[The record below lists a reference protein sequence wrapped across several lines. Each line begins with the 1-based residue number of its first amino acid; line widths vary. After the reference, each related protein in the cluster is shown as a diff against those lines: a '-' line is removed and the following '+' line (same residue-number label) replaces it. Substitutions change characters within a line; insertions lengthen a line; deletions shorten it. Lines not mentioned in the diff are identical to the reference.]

1 MYIDLGNIAQQ
12 CCCGVDSPAASRGD
26 GLRRQGGCDPLVHVN
41 SYGSVTKGGHV
52 AIACS
57 TLLLP
62 FFLPLLFSVA
72 LLTHAA
78 ITLIFQARQR
88 PHRPP
93 NPPPLLCVPP
103 LPLVHVRL
111 TEKCRRSRRLHPLH
125 ADVAPASHLK
135 EVQVALSDHLLPRLL
150 QPPALPSPA
159 PMQKPNPPSYVRLY
173 CYRGPCDIT
182 EPRPQAHRLDRHLTK
197 WNPPPHPH
205 LLHTLGASNPSRIC
219 FRPLEGF
226 EALLLYLSPVP
237 PSPPNGRSQACK

>member
-1 MYIDLGNIAQQ
+1 M
-12 CCCGVDSPAASRGD
+12 
-26 GLRRQGGCDPLVHVN
+26 HVN
-41 SYGSVTKGGHV
+41 SYGSVTKGGHA

-62 FFLPLLFSVA
+62 FFLPLLFSVT
-72 LLTHAA
+72 LFTHAA

-93 NPPPLLCVPP
+93 NPPTLLCVP
-103 LPLVHVRL
+103 LPLLHV
-111 TEKCRRSRRLHPLH
+111 RRSRRLHPLH

-159 PMQKPNPPSYVRLY
+159 PMQKPNPPPYVRLY

-182 EPRPQAHRLDRHLTK
+182 EPRPQAHRLARHLTK

-205 LLHTLGASNPSRIC
+205 LLHTLGASYPSRIC
-219 FRPLEGF
+219 FRFLEAGLRG
-226 EALLLYLSPVP
+226 LLLYLSPVP